1 MQREK
6 KRKARSRAKKSGE
19 DILVLGMAWYSREQ
33 WELLTTLVPDRTA
46 LDDTYEEWKAGA
58 EEAFAGLEAGGLA
71 PIRVWIDVEER
82 QAWCNARGV
91 PNI

>member
-1 MQREK
+1 
-6 KRKARSRAKKSGE
+6 
-19 DILVLGMAWYSREQ
+19 
-33 WELLTTLVPDRTA
+33 VPDRTA